1 MERVRHSA
9 VQVTGVPETR
19 YRRGALALLPLLAS
33 CGGCFSERYFF
44 MQPRDR
50 VAATDTIQAAAPR
63 DTRAWLAAVHGR
75 LSAVLPKGDRKAL
88 LTEDLLDAQG
98 RAVNVWQHF
107 DLRPAELHK
116 LLGNFR
122 GLMHTAQSSG
132 ADPAIDRP
140 ADPWPGFQDV
150 WIPIREGL
158 QLSGRLGLAR
168 RDGKVIEADCI
179 VIIPGLLG
187 DLAVKRSRTIAEAL
201 VSHGHHAL
209 ALELRGYGQTEA
221 RYPGSYYNFGVLET
235 GDLLA
240 VSEWLEDRPE
250 VRRTGLMGFCWGANH
265 VLLAAWEDGRSHD
278 HPSVSPELRRRL
290 RPRTARPH
298 YSAGIMAFSPCLRF
312 EEIIEQC
319 EREWGLFDNPVLYT
333 LQEGVRFRKRWKGHP
348 DSTGS
353 IRTLIHYEFARS
365 ELHYPNVVTEGL
377 DYLRLMPFRGRP
389 AGDKLESARVPVLIV
404 HGANDP
410 LAPAQD
416 VADFFV
422 GLENRRVAGLILPGG
437 GHVGFAAYCRP
448 YFYSLILNFFDPV
461 HGPAAWQERAGPYV
475 AGEQAPRFRARAGVP
490 SR

>member
-1 MERVRHSA
+1 MRR
-9 VQVTGVPETR
+9 TGSIQETR
-19 YRRGALALLPLLAS
+19 PRPAGRGLLVAVALLGA

-44 MQPRDR
+44 MRPRDFVP
-50 VAATDTIQAAAPR
+50 VAEVLETAAPS
-63 DTRAWLAAVHGR
+63 DTRAWLRAVHGR
-75 LSAVLPKGDRKAL
+75 LSATLPKGEKPAL
-88 LTEDLLDAQG
+88 LTEDLVDTRG
-98 RAVNVWQHF
+98 RAVDVWQHF
-107 DLRPAELHK
+107 GLRPAELYK
-116 LLGNFR
+116 LLGNFD
-122 GLMHTAQSSG
+122 GLLHTAQSAG
-132 ADPAIDRP
+132 ADPVIERP
-140 ADPWPGFQDV
+140 AYPWPGFQDV

-158 QLSGRLGLAR
+158 AFSGRLGLAQR
-168 RDGKVIEADCI
+168 EGKIIESDCI

-201 VSHGHHAL
+201 LSHGLHAL

-221 RYPGSYYNFGVLET
+221 HYPEVYYNFGLLEI

-250 VRRTGLMGFCWGANH
+250 VRRTGLVGFCWGANH
-265 VLLAAWEDGRSHD
+265 VLLAAWEDGRSDD

-290 RPRTARPH
+290 RPRSGRSH

-319 EREWGLFDNPVLYT
+319 ETEWGLFTNPVLYT
-333 LQEGVRFRKRWKGHP
+333 LQESVRFRKRWKGHP
-348 DSTGS
+348 DRTGS

-365 ELHYPNVVTEGL
+365 ELHYPNVVSEGL

-410 LAPAQD
+410 LSPAQD

-422 GLENRRVAGLILPGG
+422 GLENRGVAGLILPGG
-437 GHVGFAAYCRP
+437 GHVGFAAWCRAH
-448 YFYSLILNFFDPV
+448 FYNLILSFFDPV
-461 HGPAAWQERAGPYV
+461 YGPAARGTGFDRVVADRAGGK
-475 AGEQAPRFRARAGVP
+475 AGG
-490 SR
+490 

>member
-1 MERVRHSA
+1 MAKPGAETGRPGRARTGSA
-9 VQVTGVPETR
+9 A
-19 YRRGALALLPLLAS
+19 RGLLAGLALLGP
-33 CGGCFSERYFF
+33 CGGCFSERFFF
-44 MQPRDR
+44 MQPRDF
-50 VAATDTIQAAAPR
+50 VPLAEVVETAAPS
-63 DTRAWLAAVHGR
+63 DTRAWLRAVHGR
-75 LSAVLPKGDRKAL
+75 LSATLPRGERQAM
-88 LTEDLLDAQG
+88 LTEDMVDSRG
-98 RAVNVWQHF
+98 RAADVWGHF
-107 DLRPAELHK
+107 GVRPADLHK
-116 LLGNFR
+116 LFGNFQ
-122 GLMHTAQSSG
+122 GLLHTAQSSG
-132 ADPAIDRP
+132 ADPAIERP

-158 QLSGRLGLAR
+158 ALSGRLGLAQHE
-168 RDGKVIEADCI
+168 GKVIESDCI

-201 VSHGHHAL
+201 LAYGLHAL

-221 RYPGSYYNFGVLET
+221 RYPEAYYNFGVIET

-265 VLLAAWEDGRSHD
+265 VLLAAWEDGRSD
-278 HPSVSPELRRRL
+278 AHPSVSPELRRRL
-290 RPRTARPH
+290 RPRSGRHH

-319 EREWGLFDNPVLYT
+319 EREWSLFDNPVLCT

-348 DSTGS
+348 DRTGS

-389 AGDKLESARVPVLIV
+389 AGDKLESARMPVLIV

-422 GLENRRVAGLILPGG
+422 GLKNRCVAGVILPGG
-437 GHVGFAAYCRP
+437 GHVGFAAWCRP
-448 YFYSLILNFFDPV
+448 YFYNLILSFFDPV
-461 HGPAAWQERAGPYV
+461 YGAAAVQEGAGRPV
-475 AGEQAPRFRARAGVP
+475 VRR
-490 SR
+490 